1 MVRINLLK
9 NPSRSK
15 QKKKLPVK
23 AVSSVALIIAAGVC
37 ITFFVKQQLSQ
48 RPKASAKELV
58 SRKEVEVTAYKPP
71 APVKSKIIEEVVR
84 EMNDS
89 DTRKGILEI
98 PYQEMAFSERVN
110 YEVLFGKR
118 IFEMLSRAV
127 PDGIGLKTLELENF
141 QTLYALG
148 ISNSKE
154 RITEAFNTLRQ
165 EQMELLPK
173 PHSYIASDQGN
184 GYRFVV
190 TCKAELGN
198 DHADQF
204 QAMDHLLSR
213 AELPVVL
220 KKISDLAA
228 KCDVKFKPD
237 PLQLSAER
245 VGAYRRFVYRFSGTS
260 TYKDFVRLVLRL
272 HNDKVPCAFKKITI
286 KAKTESLTDV
296 SAEVLLTFKE

>member
-1 MVRINLLK
+1 MVRINFLK
-9 NPSRSK
+9 NSSRSK

-23 AVSSVALIIAAGVC
+23 AVSAVVLIVAAGLC
-37 ITFFVKQQLSQ
+37 IAFFVKQLSQ
-48 RPKASAKELV
+48 RPKAPAKELV
-58 SRKEVEVTAYKPP
+58 SRKDVEVTAYKPP
-71 APVKSKIIEEVVR
+71 APAKSKIIEEVVR

-89 DTRKGILEI
+89 DIRKGVLEI
-98 PYQEMAFSERVN
+98 PYQEMAFSERIN

-154 RITEAFNTLRQ
+154 RIAEAFNTLRQ

-173 PHSYIASDQGN
+173 PHSYISSDQEN

-213 AELPVVL
+213 AELPVLL

-272 HNDKVPCAFKKITI
+272 HDDKVPCAFKKITI
-286 KAKTESLTDV
+286 KAKTDLLTDV